1 MPVIQIILS
10 WHPVSTEFLLPS
22 HVALQERLIVPFG
35 GGGGGAG
42 QFKLLKSACV
52 KTIGFFLG

>member
-22 HVALQERLIVPFG
+22 HVALVAAS
-35 GGGGGAG
+35 GAPHGPLVGG

>member
-35 GGGGGAG
+35 GGGGGGRA
-42 QFKLLKSACV
+42 
-52 KTIGFFLG
+52 I

>member
-35 GGGGGAG
+35 GGGGGG
-42 QFKLLKSACV
+42 QGNLNCLNLLV
-52 KTIGFFLG
+52 

>member
-22 HVALQERLIVPFG
+22 HVALQERLIVPLG
-35 GGGGGAG
+35 GGGGGQG
-42 QFKLLKSACV
+42 NLNCLNLLV
-52 KTIGFFLG
+52 